1 MLKYT
6 IVSTKQ
12 LVFGLVIF
20 FIVLTFI
27 VLILL
32 EESQVVY
39 ENNNGT
45 IKYSKE
51 VKQSVN
57 DYIITIQTTG
67 LIKNIK
73 NIYDDGKT
81 RCFYFLIDEN
91 LWYNSTNYETKK
103 MILNASEIYSYSK
116 NRLINFMLVEKS
128 L

>member
-1 MLKYT
+1 MYC
-6 IVSTKQ
+6 
-12 LVFGLVIF
+12 
-20 FIVLTFI
+20 
-27 VLILL
+27 LILL

-51 VKQSVN
+51 VKHSAN
-57 DYIITIQTTG
+57 DYIITIQTTK
-67 LIKNIK
+67 LIKDIK
-73 NIYDDGKT
+73 NIYNDGKT
-81 RCFYFLIDEN
+81 RFFYFLIDEN

-116 NRLINFMLVEKS
+116 NRLINFMLAEKS